1 MVSIVFKI
9 IGLVWL
15 SCWSIE
21 VQAKDFETLG
31 HTFEIIEPDLFE
43 VIQEKLQTLRANGT
57 LLQHQKII
65 QSKTMAAVQK
75 PKPVSGLLKTKQH
88 RVFEYNPSIEVSEDL
103 KDHEGRVFVKAGTTL
118 NPLDFFT
125 WSQKL
130 VFIDGEDN
138 VQLQWAL
145 KQTAK
150 IVLVKGSP
158 LALTEQYQRPIYFDQ
173 NAVLTQKLGIRQIP
187 AQVFQAHKR
196 LKIEE
201 LLLEEDA

>member
-1 MVSIVFKI
+1 MVRLAFKTL
-9 IGLVWL
+9 GLLFL
-15 SCWSIE
+15 SCWSVE
-21 VQAKDFETLG
+21 TQAKDFGTLG

-43 VIQEKLQTLRANGT
+43 VIQEKLQTLSENGQI
-57 LLQHQKII
+57 LSHQKII
-65 QSKTMAAVQK
+65 QEKTMAAVQN
-75 PKPVSGLLKTKQH
+75 PKPVLGLLKTKQA
-88 RVFEYNPSIEVSEDL
+88 RAFEYNPAMRVPQDL
-103 KDHEGRVFVKAGTTL
+103 KDHEGQVFIKAGTLL
-118 NPLDFFT
+118 NPLDYVT

-130 VFIDGEDN
+130 VFIDGEDD

-145 KQTAK
+145 KQDAK
-150 IVLVKGSP
+150 IILVKGAP

-187 AQVFQAHKR
+187 AQVFQEHKR